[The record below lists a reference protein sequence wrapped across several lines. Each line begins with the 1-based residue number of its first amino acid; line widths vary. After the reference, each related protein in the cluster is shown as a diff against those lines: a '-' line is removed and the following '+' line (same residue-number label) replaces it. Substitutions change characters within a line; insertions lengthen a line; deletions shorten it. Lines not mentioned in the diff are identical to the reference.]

1 MIPAIGSD
9 LSGKV
14 AFVTGGGTGIGGAVA
29 ARFAARGAHVAVAGR
44 RPEPL
49 DVVADATGAMAVP
62 CDVSDSDAVDAA
74 VARVAEQLGGLD
86 IVVNNA
92 GVVGRG
98 GVADLD
104 DEGWQQLIDIN
115 LTGPA
120 RVSRSAIPHLRE
132 RGGGSIVNVA
142 SVGALFA
149 AKKSVAYS
157 TTKAGL
163 LGLTKSMAV
172 DLGPDGIRVNTLCP
186 GWVDT
191 PMGARASAAASHI
204 HSVDDEASRKL
215 LVADNPIPRMA
226 DPDEIAACVEF
237 LACAA
242 SSFVT
247 GSMLVADGGQT
258 IVDVGTLPLARPT
271 TQT

>member
-1 MIPAIGSD
+1 MTAMIGSD
-9 LSGKV
+9 LAGKV

-29 ARFAARGAHVAVAGR
+29 KRFAARGARVAVAGR
-44 RPEPL
+44 RLEPL
-49 DVVADATGAMAVP
+49 NAIADASGALAVQ
-62 CDVSDSDAVDAA
+62 CDVSDTDAVASA
-74 VARVAEQLGGLD
+74 IERVVERFGGLD
-86 IVVNNA
+86 VVVNNA
-92 GVVGRG
+92 GVVGRA
-98 GVADLD
+98 GVEELD
-104 DEGWQQLIDIN
+104 DEGWQAVIDIN

-120 RVSRSAIPHLRE
+120 RVSRLAIPHLRA

-149 AKKSVAYS
+149 AKKSVAYG

-163 LGLTKSMAV
+163 LGLTRSMAV

-191 PMGARASAAASHI
+191 PMGDKASAAASAI
-204 HSVDDEASRKL
+204 HAVDQAESRRM
-215 LVADNPIPRMA
+215 LVAHNPIARMA

-237 LACAA
+237 LASGA

-247 GSMLVADGGQT
+247 GALLVADGGQT
-258 IVDVGTLPLARPT
+258 IVDVGTLSLARPT
-271 TQT
+271 TNT

>member
-1 MIPAIGSD
+1 MIAPIGAD
-9 LSGKV
+9 LAGKV

-29 ARFAARGAHVAVAGR
+29 ARLAERGAHVAVVGR

-49 DVVADATGAMAVP
+49 EVVAHAAGAMAVT
-62 CDVSDSDAVDAA
+62 CDVSDSAAVDDAVAS
-74 VARVAEQLGGLD
+74 VVERFGGLD

-92 GVVGRG
+92 GIAGRA
-98 GVADLD
+98 GVAELD
-104 DEGWQQLIDIN
+104 DDGWQAMIDIN

-120 RVSRSAIPHLRE
+120 RVARAATPHLRE
-132 RGGGSIVNVA
+132 RGGGSIINVA

-149 AKKSVAYS
+149 AKQSVAYS

-163 LGLTKSMAV
+163 LGLTRSMAV

-191 PMGARASAAASHI
+191 PMAGKASAAASRL
-204 HSVDDEASRKL
+204 HSVDDDASRQL
-215 LVADNPIPRMA
+215 LVANNPIARMA
-226 DPDEIAACVEF
+226 DPDEIAACIEF
-237 LACAA
+237 FASDA

-247 GSMLVADGGQT
+247 GAMLIADGGQT
-258 IVDVGTLPLARPT
+258 IVDVGTLPLARPRS
-271 TQT
+271 